1 MSAPA
6 AASGRQRGAMLIAA
20 CSNAG
25 RWGPDDQRGTLNLI
39 DTAAVRR
46 GLDAAR
52 AGEVVALGRMPSPA
66 PFGRDDARDDATV
79 RLRVFASTP
88 EGRDACDTLAVSP
101 HGFDITHL
109 DAVGHSFFH
118 GLAYNGRRAEQVVR
132 PEGLSFGGIEAMA
145 GGIVTRGVLLD
156 VVASRDGAPPAG
168 GEVSAADL
176 DRAEEASGV
185 AVLPGDAV
193 VVRAGVG
200 PGDAGGRSDG
210 ARPGLIADAVA
221 WLHRRQVA
229 VYSGDCIEAMPGE
242 DPEMPMVLHQVGHVA
257 MGLAILDNP
266 DVERL
271 ADACRRNGRS
281 TFLLVLAPL
290 PVVGATGC
298 AVNPIAVF

>member
-6 AASGRQRGAMLIAA
+6 AASGRQRGAELIAT

-25 RWGPDDQRGTLNLI
+25 RWGDDDQRGTLNLI
-39 DTAAVRR
+39 DAAAVRR
-46 GLDAAR
+46 GLAAAR
-52 AGEVVALGRMPSPA
+52 AGEVVALGRMPA
-66 PFGRDDARDDATV
+66 PEPFQRDDARDGASV

-109 DAVGHSFFH
+109 DAVGHSYVH
-118 GLAYNGRRAEQVVR
+118 GLAYNGRRAEQVVQ

-156 VVASRDGAPPAG
+156 VVASRESPAPAG
-168 GEVSAADL
+168 GEVTAADL

-185 AVLPGDAV
+185 GVLPGDAI
-193 VVRAGVG
+193 VVRAGVA
-200 PGDAGGRSDG
+200 PGDAGGVRP
-210 ARPGLIADAVA
+210 RPGLVADAVV

-229 VYSGDCIEAMPGE
+229 VYSGDCIERMPGD
-242 DPEMPMVLHQVGHVA
+242 DPEIPMVLHQVGHVA

-271 ADACRRNGRS
+271 AEACRRNGRT

-290 PVVGATGC
+290 PVAGATGC